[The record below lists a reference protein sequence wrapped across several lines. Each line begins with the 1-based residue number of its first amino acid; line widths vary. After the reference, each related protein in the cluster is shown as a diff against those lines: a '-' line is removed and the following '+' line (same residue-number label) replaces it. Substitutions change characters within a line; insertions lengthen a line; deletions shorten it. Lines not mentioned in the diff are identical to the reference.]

1 MYYAECELK
10 CVWDVRRVSAAT
22 CSELLDIVHYDNSR
36 ECHWHVERREGA
48 VAASV
53 ARPNPK
59 LRVKLRKSNVPS
71 SAGVPNSTTFP
82 GISNFSITCF
92 VARAADIE
100 TMAMRL

>member
-1 MYYAECELK
+1 MFEMRKEFSA
-10 CVWDVRRVSAAT
+10 VVRSG
-22 CSELLDIVHYDNSR
+22 LLDLVHHDNSR

-59 LRVKLRKSNVPS
+59 LRAKLRKANVPS

-82 GISNFSITCF
+82 GMLYFSMTCF
-92 VARAADIE
+92 EARAADIE
-100 TMAMRL
+100 AMAMRL